1 MEETKLLE
9 NYKKKIIKQSIKIL
23 LNEINIDYT
32 EEELF
37 RILMQVKSKKQCI
50 GITNNL
56 KQCPRNAFDDL
67 DYCKTHI
74 KNYGLRKR
82 TDTNLH
88 TKEIEIIHTK
98 EIIKENANLKKKF
111 IDDTFYYIDDSY
123 IYDIKTME
131 KVGIKSNGEFI
142 LTCDPFILKINN
154 SF

>member
-9 NYKKKIIKQSIKIL
+9 NYKKKVIKQSIKIL
-23 LNEINIDYT
+23 LNEIKINYT

-37 RILMQVKSKKQCI
+37 KILMQVKSKKQCI
-50 GITNNL
+50 GITNML
-56 KQCPRNAFDDL
+56 KQCPRNATDNL
-67 DYCKTHI
+67 DYCKTHMN
-74 KNYGLRKR
+74 NYGLTKN
-82 TDTNLH
+82 TT
-88 TKEIEIIHTK
+88 TKEIEIIHTT
-98 EIIKENANLKKKF
+98 EIIKETANLKKKF
-111 IDDTFYYIDDSY
+111 IDDTFYYIDNYY